1 MESPKFS
8 KKFDARGWMIWVLCY
23 VYAVLSE
30 HLTKIGFGLKIN
42 LAMNQVTWIFNIRV
56 TSENELGKTY
66 FVLPV
71 QNRIL

>member
-30 HLTKIGFGLKIN
+30 HLTKISFGLKIN
-42 LAMNQVTWIFNIRV
+42 LAIIQVTWIFNIFHYYGPKFEKK
-56 TSENELGKTY
+56 SLLE
-66 FVLPV
+66 
-71 QNRIL
+71 I